1 MYNAI
6 KGTGADTPDKMDVMP
21 AKRKVNPRTST
32 AVRQPKSAHGKS
44 KITAPQIDS
53 VSTVDLRARLRKDIV
68 SCELA
73 PGQRL
78 KFEELRARYDV
89 GIGSLRETLMQLEAD
104 GLVVAE
110 SNRGFCVA
118 PVTIAD
124 LEDVTELRIDIE
136 KKALAQSIERGT
148 DAWEAEIVTALHML
162 AKLEPDVAHNRSDNR
177 DLWEER
183 HGRFH
188 DALVAACPSPWL
200 LRFRQVLF
208 VQSQRYRTLSMLQ
221 SRKPGRVGDHR
232 ALAELILARDVPRAT
247 AAMEAHIRRTA
258 ENVREWLAA
267 HGTSGST
274 TDFSQDRESRRT
286 GLAGAST
293 D

>member
-1 MYNAI
+1 MVQAMAG
-6 KGTGADTPDKMDVMP
+6 KRQVKRRKRVEPRRTEAAD
-21 AKRKVNPRTST
+21 
-32 AVRQPKSAHGKS
+32 PKSKQDPTQNDS
-44 KITAPQIDS
+44 ITAI
-53 VSTVDLRARLRKDIV
+53 DLRARLRTDIV

-104 GLVVAE
+104 GLVIAE

-124 LEDVTELRIDIE
+124 LEDVTELRVDIE
-136 KKALAQSIERGT
+136 KKALTQSIEHGN

-162 AKLEPDVAHNRSDNR
+162 AKLEPDVAHDRSHNRE
-177 DLWEER
+177 LWEER
-183 HGRFH
+183 HRRFH
-188 DALVAACPSPWL
+188 DALVAACRSPWL

-208 VQSQRYRTLSMLQ
+208 IQSQRYRALSMLQ
-221 SRKPGRVGDHR
+221 SQKPGRVGDHR
-232 ALAELILARDVPRAT
+232 ALMELTVARDVAGAT

-258 ENVREWLAA
+258 ENVREWLTA
-267 HGTSGST
+267 HGASGSKT
-274 TDFSQDRESRRT
+274 QFSQERAVRRNAPAT
-286 GLAGAST
+286 
-293 D
+293 

>member
-1 MYNAI
+1 M
-6 KGTGADTPDKMDVMP
+6 MQVMA
-21 AKRKVNPRTST
+21 AKRKNKSPVSAATKAPKSVHHKSKADAPRTDP
-32 AVRQPKSAHGKS
+32 VSA
-44 KITAPQIDS
+44 
-53 VSTVDLRARLRKDIV
+53 VDLRARLRKDIV

-89 GIGSLRETLMQLEAD
+89 GIGSLRETLMQLEVD

-124 LEDVTELRIDIE
+124 LEDVTELRVDIE
-136 KKALAQSIERGT
+136 KKALAQSIERGN
-148 DAWEAEIVTALHML
+148 DAWEGEIVSALHML
-162 AKLEPDVAHNRSDNR
+162 AKLEADVTHNRLNNR

-183 HGRFH
+183 HSRFH
-188 DALVAACPSPWL
+188 DALVSTCPSPWL

-208 VQSQRYRTLSMLQ
+208 VQCQRYRTLSMLQ
-221 SRKPGRVGDHR
+221 SQKPGRVGDHR
-232 ALAELILARDVPRAT
+232 ALMELTVARDVARAT

-258 ENVREWLAA
+258 ENVREWLATY
-267 HGTSGST
+267 GTRGST
-274 TDFSQDRESRRT
+274 TDFSQDRESRRN
-286 GLAGAST
+286 GLAAAST

>member
-1 MYNAI
+1 MA
-6 KGTGADTPDKMDVMP
+6 
-21 AKRKVNPRTST
+21 AKRSVKPQKAAATRRVKS
-32 AVRQPKSAHGKS
+32 VRGKS
-44 KITAPQIDS
+44 KADPIQSGTVTAL
-53 VSTVDLRARLRKDIV
+53 DLRARLRKDIV

-118 PVTIAD
+118 PVTIAE
-124 LEDVTELRIDIE
+124 LEDVTELRVDIE
-136 KKALAQSIERGT
+136 KKALAQSIEHGN
-148 DAWEAEIVTALHML
+148 DAWEAELVTALHML

-177 DLWEER
+177 ELWEER
-183 HGRFH
+183 HRRFH

-221 SRKPGRVGDHR
+221 SQKPGRVDDHR
-232 ALAELILARDVPRAT
+232 ALMEVVLARDVPRAT
-247 AAMEAHIRRTA
+247 AALEDHIRRTA
-258 ENVREWLAA
+258 VNVAEWLAA
-267 HGTSGST
+267 HGAGVST
-274 TDFSQDRESRRT
+274 TEFSHDRESRRI
-286 GLAGAST
+286 AAASR

>member
-1 MYNAI
+1 
-6 KGTGADTPDKMDVMP
+6 MP
-21 AKRKVNPRTST
+21 AKRKVKPGLPS
-32 AVRQPKSAHGKS
+32 AVGQRKSARARP
-44 KITAPQIDS
+44 KIIAPPVEL
-53 VSTVDLRARLRKDIV
+53 VSEIDLRARLRKDIV
-68 SCELA
+68 NCELA

-89 GIGSLRETLMQLEAD
+89 GIGSLRESLMQLEAD

-124 LEDVTELRIDIE
+124 LEDVTEIRVDIE
-136 KKALAQSIERGT
+136 KKALAQSIEHGN

-162 AKLEPDVAHNRSDNR
+162 AKLEADVAQNRADNR
-177 DLWEER
+177 DLWDER
-183 HGRFH
+183 HSRFH
-188 DALVAACPSPWL
+188 DALVGACPSPWL

-232 ALAELILARDVPRAT
+232 ALTELILARDTPRAT

-267 HGTSGST
+267 HGATGST
-274 TDFSQDRESRRT
+274 TVFSQDREARRSYPVT
-286 GLAGAST
+286 T
-293 D
+293 E

>member
-1 MYNAI
+1 MM
-6 KGTGADTPDKMDVMP
+6 GVMA
-21 AKRKVNPRTST
+21 AKRKGKTRISS
-32 AVRQPKSAHGKS
+32 AVRRPKSAHGKS
-44 KITAPQIDS
+44 KIDAPQTDS
-53 VSTVDLRARLRKDIV
+53 VNAVDLRARLRKDIV

-89 GIGSLRETLMQLEAD
+89 GIGRLRQTLKQLEAD

-124 LEDVTELRIDIE
+124 LEDVTELRVDIE
-136 KKALAQSIERGT
+136 KKALAQSIERGN
-148 DAWEAEIVTALHML
+148 DAWEAEIVSALHML
-162 AKLEPDVAHNRSDNR
+162 AKLEPDVTQNRSDNR
-177 DLWEER
+177 ELWEER

-208 VQSQRYRTLSMLQ
+208 VQSQRYRPLSMLQ
-221 SRKPGRVGDHR
+221 SQKPGRVGDHR
-232 ALAELILARDVPRAT
+232 ALMDLTMARYVPRAP
-247 AAMEAHIRRTA
+247 AEMEAHIRRTA
-258 ENVREWLAA
+258 EN
-267 HGTSGST
+267 
-274 TDFSQDRESRRT
+274 
-286 GLAGAST
+286 
-293 D
+293 

>member
-1 MYNAI
+1 MA
-6 KGTGADTPDKMDVMP
+6 
-21 AKRKVNPRTST
+21 AKRKHKSPVSAAAKP
-32 AVRQPKSAHGKS
+32 AKSARES
-44 KITAPQIDS
+44 KVDVLRTDP
-53 VSTVDLRARLRKDIV
+53 VSAVDLRARLRKDIV

-124 LEDVTELRIDIE
+124 LEDVTELRVDIE
-136 KKALAQSIERGT
+136 KKALAQSIERGN
-148 DAWEAEIVTALHML
+148 DAWEGEIVSALHML
-162 AKLEPDVAHNRSDNR
+162 AKLEADVTHNRVDNR
-177 DLWEER
+177 ELWEER

-188 DALVAACPSPWL
+188 DALVSTCPSPWL

-208 VQSQRYRTLSMLQ
+208 VQSQRYRTLSMFQ
-221 SRKPGRVGDHR
+221 SQKPGRVGDHR
-232 ALAELILARDVPRAT
+232 ALAELTIARDIPRAT
-247 AAMEAHIRRTA
+247 ASMEAHIRRTA

-267 HGTSGST
+267 NGTRGST
-274 TDFSQDRESRRT
+274 TDFSQDRESRRNA
-286 GLAGAST
+286 LAAAST
-293 D
+293 G

>member
-1 MYNAI
+1 ME
-6 KGTGADTPDKMDVMP
+6 VMA
-21 AKRKVNPRTST
+21 AKRKSKSPMSAATKPPKPVHRKSKADEPRT
-32 AVRQPKSAHGKS
+32 
-44 KITAPQIDS
+44 DS
-53 VSTVDLRARLRKDIV
+53 VSAVDLRARLRKDIV

-89 GIGSLRETLMQLEAD
+89 GIGSLRETLMQLEVD

-124 LEDVTELRIDIE
+124 LEDVTELRVDIE
-136 KKALAQSIERGT
+136 KKALAQSIERGD
-148 DAWEAEIVTALHML
+148 DAWEGEIVSALHML
-162 AKLEPDVAHNRSDNR
+162 AKLEADVTHNRLENR

-188 DALVAACPSPWL
+188 DALVSACPSPWL

-221 SRKPGRVGDHR
+221 SQKPGRVGDHR
-232 ALAELILARDVPRAT
+232 ALMELTVSRDVPRAT

-258 ENVREWLAA
+258 ENVRAWLATYGA
-267 HGTSGST
+267 RGST
-274 TDFSQDRESRRT
+274 TDFSQDRESRRSA
-286 GLAGAST
+286 LAPAST